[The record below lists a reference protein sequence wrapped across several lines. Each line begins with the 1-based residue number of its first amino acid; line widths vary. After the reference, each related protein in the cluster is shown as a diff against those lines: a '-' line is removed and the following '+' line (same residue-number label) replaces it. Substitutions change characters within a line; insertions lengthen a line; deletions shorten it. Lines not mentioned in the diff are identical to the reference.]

1 MNEEG
6 KKPEKESNAFVEA
19 GEDEQMG
26 LIAEF
31 IEFIRE
37 NKKYWMIPLLVIL
50 LVLGLLVLAG
60 GSSLAP
66 FIYTL
71 F

>member
-1 MNEEG
+1 MSEEG

-26 LIAEF
+26 LVAEF
-31 IEFIRE
+31 IGFIKE
-37 NKKYWMIPLLVIL
+37 NKKYWLIPLMIIL
-50 LVLGLLVLAG
+50 LLMGLILIAG
-60 GSSLAP
+60 GSSFAP